1 MFDCLIWFAL
11 CNAVL
16 VFASLN
22 LEIDEGAIV
31 GREREEYEKISGKL
45 ISKYIIDVG

>member
-1 MFDCLIWFAL
+1 MFDWFTL
-11 CNAVL
+11 CNDVL

-31 GREREEYEKISGKL
+31 DREKEEYEKISGKL
-45 ISKYIIDVG
+45 TSKYIIDVG